1 MNKTVYL
8 VAAASALLS
17 LAGCQLNKQTPDYSK
32 IYANAIVTVKHT
44 PEDVFYLQLDDKTT
58 VKPSNMDESP
68 FGDKQ
73 VRALANLT
81 VSDEKPEQGNSS
93 IAFDKTAVVNW
104 IDNVRTKDIVPSL
117 GSEAEDDHEY
127 GDAPIDII
135 GNWVTILEDGYLTL
149 AFCAYWGN
157 PAAVHAV
164 NLVSGVDPEDPYTL
178 EFKHNAFD
186 DNWYYNPITATG
198 IVAFDLSSLPP
209 TNGETVEL
217 KIKYKPIYG
226 SESVAKFKYCTGK
239 TTETGAVPDPAK
251 LTKSLNIL

>member
-1 MNKTVYL
+1 MKRFILT
-8 VAAASALLS
+8 SALVLS
-17 LAGCQLNKQTPDYSK
+17 AGLMLSSCLKNDGYYGDYF
-32 IYANAIVTVKHT
+32 YPNALVTAKT
-44 PEDVFYLQLDDKTT
+44 SDSGTFYFQLDDRTT
-58 VKPSNMDESP
+58 LKPDNMVKSP
-68 FGDKQ
+68 YGDKE
-73 VRALANLT
+73 VRALVNF
-81 VSDEKPEQGNSS
+81 SDKGPWSGTEEDGLS
-93 IAFDKTAVVNW
+93 FDRSVTINA
-104 IDNVRTKDIVPSL
+104 IDSVRTKDIVPSL